1 MCRNIFST
9 ASSSRGVR
17 AGFTLVELLV
27 VIAIIGTLVGLL
39 LPAVQS
45 AREAARRSACTNKI
59 KQIALGVLNCESAKL
74 YVPPAAGNQAIKA
87 NFMFGGTLGTRWQRW
102 SFLVPTVP
110 FMEETQLADRID
122 RYQKTSSGQGRSPWD
137 NAADSEGA
145 SPNRMQLSG
154 LLCPSESTLTPGQ
167 IGEQLGFTSYHCNR
181 GDIWQDSFTDR
192 SKRGPFTFGESA
204 GGGMNAVKIK
214 DILDG
219 TSKTVML
226 GEVVIGNKQANLP
239 AGVGISS
246 GLAST
251 SAPSAC
257 LAQVSGGAYLS
268 GPLTTYNSIIGG
280 RWTDG
285 AHNFTAFFTA
295 VPPNFPRCARD
306 DNSNNNCL
314 PASSYH
320 TSGANIAMMD
330 GSVRFVSDSIDA
342 GDPTVAMSLANATG
356 ASIRGVWGA
365 MGSIAGRESIPPAE

>member
-1 MCRNIFST
+1 MGGTIRFT
-9 ASSSRGVR
+9 ASSPRGVR

-45 AREAARRSACTNKI
+45 ARETARRSACTNKI
-59 KQIALGVLNCESAKL
+59 KQIALAVLNCESAKK
-74 YVPPAAGNQAIKA
+74 YVPPAAGNQVLKP
-87 NFMFGGTLGTRWQRW
+87 NFTFSGTLGTRWQRW
-102 SFLVPTVP
+102 SFLVPTIP
-110 FMEETQLADRID
+110 FMEEGQLADRID
-122 RYQKTSSGQGRSPWD
+122 RYQKTSSGQGREPWSTT
-137 NAADSEGA
+137 ADSEGA
-145 SPNRMQLSG
+145 SPNLRQLSG

-167 IGEQLGFTSYHCNR
+167 IGQSLAFTSYHCNR
-181 GDIWQDSFTDR
+181 GDIWQDSYQDKSR
-192 SKRGPFTFGESA
+192 RGPFTFGESA
-204 GGGMNAVKIK
+204 SGGSNVIKIK

-226 GEVVIGNKQANLP
+226 GECVIGNMQANLP
-239 AGVGISS
+239 AGIGVAST
-246 GLAST
+246 LLST

-257 LAQVSGGAYLS
+257 LAQVANGAYLS
-268 GPLTTYNSIIGG
+268 GPPAHGSGIVGG
-280 RWTDG
+280 RWADG
-285 AHNFTAFFTA
+285 VQCFTSFYTA
-295 VPPNFPRCARD
+295 APPNFPRCARD

-365 MGSIAGRESIPPAE
+365 MGSIAGGESIPPAE

>member
-1 MCRNIFST
+1 MGGNIRFT

-17 AGFTLVELLV
+17 AGFTLVELLA

-45 AREAARRSACTNKI
+45 ARETARRSACTNKI
-59 KQIALGVLNCESAKL
+59 KQIALAVLNCESAKK
-74 YVPPAAGNQAIKA
+74 YVPPAAGNQVLKP
-87 NFMFGGTLGTRWQRW
+87 NFTFSGTLGTRWQRW
-102 SFLVPTVP
+102 SFLVPTIP
-110 FMEETQLADRID
+110 FMEEGQLADRID
-122 RYQKTSSGQGRSPWD
+122 RYQKTSSGQGRPPWD
-137 NAADSEGA
+137 TAADSEGA
-145 SPNRMQLSG
+145 SPNQRQVSG

-167 IGEQLGFTSYHCNR
+167 IGQSLGFTSYHCNR
-181 GDIWQDSFTDR
+181 GDIWQDSYQDKSR
-192 SKRGPFTFGESA
+192 RGPFTFGESA
-204 GGGMNAVKIK
+204 SGGSNVIKIK

-226 GEVVIGNKQANLP
+226 GEVVIGTMQANLP
-239 AGVGISS
+239 AGIGIAS
-246 GLAST
+246 GVTST

-257 LAQVSGGAYLS
+257 LAQVANGAYLN
-268 GPLTTYNSIIGG
+268 GTITGNSIVGG
-280 RWTDG
+280 RWTDSEK
-285 AHNFTAFFTA
+285 NFTSFYTA
-295 VPPNFPRCARD
+295 APPNFPRCARD

-365 MGSIAGRESIPPAE
+365 MGSIAGGESVPPAE